1 MSLFGGDTYSILR
14 YLVNFLGTLGM
25 LLSLNEYKYPP
36 KRLALCFGL
45 YGVWFFYCTVIMLRY
60 GDYSRIFFVMLSL
73 AIMVPGVILSY
84 LLGRATVPQAVFNY
98 VTQIDL
104 SILLSL
110 PFGLLRD
117 DIGEYWGIDIFYR
130 ALLYLIVIYLER
142 EHLQPVFR
150 NLTHAVKSGWW
161 SLALIPVTFLILI
174 AMLGYYPRYYVD
186 YPTMTYYLLA
196 AEATMIMVYVVIVR
210 SLLRQYQ
217 MEGVSRDMDL
227 LRLQNSGLTARAEA
241 SRIAEEQIRIARH
254 DLRHKLLAVAAL
266 LEKDDKEAALRYIGA
281 SVENLEKMRPRR
293 FCSNPILD
301 AVFSSYCAQAERDGI
316 RMELSLAIPDQL
328 PVSTE
333 ELSTV
338 FANAMENAIHACQKL
353 PREERVIRCKCISS
367 PQLMFKIS
375 NPYSGEVR
383 FDESG
388 IPVAEREGHGIGSR
402 SIQAFV
408 RKYGAYHAYQTKD
421 GWFTLTIAR

>member
-227 LRLQNSGLTARAEA
+227 LRL
-241 SRIAEEQIRIARH
+241 
-254 DLRHKLLAVAAL
+254 
-266 LEKDDKEAALRYIGA
+266 
-281 SVENLEKMRPRR
+281 
-293 FCSNPILD
+293 
-301 AVFSSYCAQAERDGI
+301 
-316 RMELSLAIPDQL
+316 
-328 PVSTE
+328 
-333 ELSTV
+333 
-338 FANAMENAIHACQKL
+338 
-353 PREERVIRCKCISS
+353 
-367 PQLMFKIS
+367 
-375 NPYSGEVR
+375 
-383 FDESG
+383 
-388 IPVAEREGHGIGSR
+388 
-402 SIQAFV
+402 
-408 RKYGAYHAYQTKD
+408 
-421 GWFTLTIAR
+421 

>member
-281 SVENLEKMRPRR
+281 SVENLEKMRPPAVLQQSDPGRG
-293 FCSNPILD
+293 ILLLLRTGRTGRHPD
-301 AVFSSYCAQAERDGI
+301 GAVPGDPGSAARQHGGAVHGVCQRHGERHPCLPKAPEGGAGH
-316 RMELSLAIPDQL
+316 SLQVHL
-328 PVSTE
+328 
-333 ELSTV
+333 
-338 FANAMENAIHACQKL
+338 Q
-353 PREERVIRCKCISS
+353 S
-367 PQLMFKIS
+367 PADVQDLEPLFGRG
-375 NPYSGEVR
+375 P
-383 FDESG
+383 
-388 IPVAEREGHGIGSR
+388 
-402 SIQAFV
+402 
-408 RKYGAYHAYQTKD
+408 
-421 GWFTLTIAR
+421 L

>member
-174 AMLGYYPRYYVD
+174 ATIP
-186 YPTMTYYLLA
+186 
-196 AEATMIMVYVVIVR
+196 AT
-210 SLLRQYQ
+210 
-217 MEGVSRDMDL
+217 
-227 LRLQNSGLTARAEA
+227 TWTT
-241 SRIAEEQIRIARH
+241 
-254 DLRHKLLAVAAL
+254 
-266 LEKDDKEAALRYIGA
+266 
-281 SVENLEKMRPRR
+281 P
-293 FCSNPILD
+293 P
-301 AVFSSYCAQAERDGI
+301 
-316 RMELSLAIPDQL
+316 
-328 PVSTE
+328 
-333 ELSTV
+333 
-338 FANAMENAIHACQKL
+338 
-353 PREERVIRCKCISS
+353 
-367 PQLMFKIS
+367 
-375 NPYSGEVR
+375 
-383 FDESG
+383 
-388 IPVAEREGHGIGSR
+388 
-402 SIQAFV
+402 
-408 RKYGAYHAYQTKD
+408 
-421 GWFTLTIAR
+421 

>member
-1 MSLFGGDTYSILR
+1 MSLLSGDTYSVLR
-14 YLVNFLGTLGM
+14 YLVNFVGTLGM

-36 KRLALCFGL
+36 RRVGLCFGI
-45 YGVWFFYCTVIMLRY
+45 YSVWFLSCTAIMLQY
-60 GDYSRIFFVMLSL
+60 GDYSRVFFVMLSL
-73 AIMVPGVILSY
+73 AIMVPGIVLSC
-84 LLGRATVPQAVFNY
+84 LLSRATVPQAVFNY

-117 DIGEYWGIDIFYR
+117 NIGEYWGIDIFYR

-142 EHLQPVFR
+142 EHLRPVFR

-174 AMLGYYPRYYVD
+174 VMLGYYPRYYVD
-186 YPTMTYYLLA
+186 HPTMTYYLLA
-196 AEATMIMVYVVIVR
+196 AETAMITVYTVIVR
-210 SLLRQYQ
+210 SLLHQYQ
-217 MEGVSRDMDL
+217 MEGVARDMDL

-241 SRIAEEQIRIARH
+241 SRITEEQIRIARH

-266 LEKDDKEAALRYIGA
+266 LEKGDREAALRYIGS
-281 SVENLEKMRPRR
+281 SVENLENLRPRR

-301 AVFSSYCAQAERDGI
+301 AVFASYCAQAERLGI
-316 RMELSLAIPDQL
+316 RTELSLAIPDQL

-338 FANAMENAIHACQKL
+338 FANAIENAIHACEKL
-353 PREERVIRCKCISS
+353 PREKRVIRCRCIST
-367 PQLMFKIS
+367 PQLMFKIE
-375 NPYSGEVR
+375 NPYAGEVR
-383 FDESG
+383 FDDG
-388 IPVAEREGHGIGSR
+388 GVPLAATKGHGIGSR

-408 RKYGAYHAYQTKD
+408 RKYGAYCAYQTRD
-421 GWFTLTIAR
+421 NWFTLTIAL